1 MKVSKEQAAQN
12 RAKLIETAA
21 RLMRERGIDGVGVAE
36 IGKAAGLTH
45 GALYAHFPSKDALA
59 AEALAFGLEL
69 GHRRLTAPRNG
80 RLPELG
86 ELLDGYLS
94 EEKRNDIADG
104 CAMAASVSEI
114 GRQDVSVGERFAEG
128 FEQMV
133 SVFASKLG
141 DQQADTTRREHAVTM
156 TVAMI
161 GAVSASRAVMK
172 ARPDLA
178 DEILHAVRHSIN
190 AIAAHPCGE
199 TQADTADEPTTV
211 PAPTPS
217 A

>member
-12 RAKLIETAA
+12 RAKLIETAS

-59 AEALAFGLEL
+59 AEALAFGLER

-86 ELLDGYLS
+86 ELIDGYLS
-94 EEKRNDIADG
+94 EEKRNDVAEG

-114 GRQDVSVGERFAEG
+114 GRQDTAVGERFAAG
-128 FEQMV
+128 LEQMV
-133 SVFASKLG
+133 NVFASKL
-141 DQQADTTRREHAVTM
+141 DWQHPSAAQRERALTMAVTL
-156 TVAMI
+156 I
-161 GAVSASRAVMK
+161 GAISASRAVMK
-172 ARPDLA
+172 AQPELA
-178 DEILHAVRHSIN
+178 DEILHAVRHTIDT
-190 AIAAHPCGE
+190 IAAQPL
-199 TQADTADEPTTV
+199 ASDEPTAV

>member
-59 AEALAFGLEL
+59 AEALAFSLEL
-69 GHRRLTAPRNG
+69 GHRRLTAPRDG

-94 EEKRNDIADG
+94 EEKRDDVAEG

-114 GRQDVSVGERFAEG
+114 GRQDASVSDRFAEG

-141 DQQADTTRREHAVTM
+141 AGHADARRRERALTM
-156 TVAMI
+156 AVAMI
-161 GAVSASRAVMK
+161 GAISASRAVMK
-172 ARPDLA
+172 ARPELA
-178 DEILHAVRHSIN
+178 DEILHAVRHSIDT
-190 AIAAHPCGE
+190 IAAQPRG
-199 TQADTADEPTTV
+199 TQPAANEPTTA